1 MTTGLG
7 LLLAVLLHP
16 VHETVAEVEWNSETG
31 RLEVAL
37 RLSVLDEQW
46 IGRQAGSK
54 ESVEVWAKKYLQS
67 RFRIDP
73 NAGDDAKKRS
83 AKYHW
88 VGRQQQGS
96 HVWWYFEIEPREQQ
110 RPSVISQKMLFDRNE
125 GYVNRVVL
133 LTKKTRRAVTLT
145 AEKPQAKLVFEG

>member
-1 MTTGLG
+1 MTPSCG

-16 VHETVAEVEWNSETG
+16 VHETVAEIEWNSKTG

-46 IGRQAGSK
+46 IERQAGSK
-54 ESVEVWAKKYLQS
+54 GSVQVWATKYLES

-73 NAGDDAKKRS
+73 NAGKDEKKKS
-83 AKYHW
+83 ATYHW

-96 HVWWYFEIEPREQQ
+96 HVWWYFEIEPREQK

-125 GYVNRVVL
+125 GYVNGVVV

-145 AEKPQAKLVFEG
+145 ASKPQAKLVFE